1 MGKSFI
7 SSHELLDT
15 AFPFHVVVG
24 RTMQLEGVGP
34 TLRRLIPTAEMG
46 EPFDRRFRIT
56 APLVAPTFD
65 KICAQARSLFVLE
78 STDRPLRLRGQ
89 LLPSKGFGIFLCAP
103 WIRTWEEMDGLGLST
118 HDFPVHDVVALV
130 ESLNALV
137 DARQNVASSE
147 SKLATTTNA
156 LRASEERYR
165 LLFESSPVGKC
176 VFALDTLSILAV
188 NDAVL
193 QMYGYSRAEF
203 LGMRIVDLK
212 LPEDVPGLERELS
225 TLKPTGLEL
234 VGLKRHV
241 RKDGTI
247 IEVDITAQRTEF
259 GGRSAVLAMIRD
271 VTHERGLEEQLRQS
285 QKMEAIGRLAGGI
298 AHDFNNMM
306 AAVLGY
312 AGLIA
317 LELSEGD
324 PILADVRDI
333 SAAAQRAAGLT
344 QQLLTFSRQQPY
356 QPRSL
361 SINTVIEHTQKML
374 VRTVGEDILI
384 VSNLSPLVA
393 RIEADPIQL
402 EQVLLNLVV
411 NARDAMPKGGVLT
424 IETDNVVL
432 AEREAVF
439 VGVVPGHYVLLT
451 VGDDGAGMD
460 HATRSRIFE
469 PFFTTKEVGKG
480 TGLGLSIVFGIVK
493 QNGGGIGVDSE
504 LGRGTTFKI
513 YFRQATSPAI
523 TAPPAPRRSSL
534 TPGMETILI
543 VEDDEGVRSV
553 MRRILGRAGYG
564 VLDAPNGNAA
574 LELLDRQTTP
584 VDLLLTDLVMPG
596 MDGRSLALRVLDR
609 RPEIAVLYVSGY
621 TEHPALK
628 GAALGPDDH
637 FIQKP
642 FTPQELATAVR
653 RALENTPSA
662 CRT

>member
-480 TGLGLSIVFGIVK
+480 TGLGLATTHAIF
-493 QNGGGIGVDSE
+493 QEHGGFMTCESV
-504 LGRGTTFKI
+504 RGTGTVFSL
-513 YFRQATSPAI
+513 YLPRQPAGSTHTARGASDARPPARGTETVLVIDDEPAI
-523 TAPPAPRRSSL
+523 RRVVSLMLHGAGYVAREAASGGEALALLSDGDLASEVALVLLDVSMPGPPRREIRDRLRQL
-534 TPGMETILI
+534 T
-543 VEDDEGVRSV
+543 
-553 MRRILGRAGYG
+553 RARVVYFSGYA
-564 VLDAPNGNAA
+564 LDAADADPDDTV
-574 LELLDRQTTP
+574 LEKPVTEERLLGTIR
-584 VDLLLTDLVMPG
+584 
-596 MDGRSLALRVLDR
+596 RVLD
-609 RPEIAVLYVSGY
+609 
-621 TEHPALK
+621 
-628 GAALGPDDH
+628 DDR
-637 FIQKP
+637 I
-642 FTPQELATAVR
+642 TR
-653 RALENTPSA
+653 
-662 CRT
+662 